1 LKAKSTKAVKI
12 RAALSF
18 VKIFFQGVLFNRPS
32 KV

>member
-1 LKAKSTKAVKI
+1 LTAKSTNATKI

-18 VKIFFQGVLFNRPS
+18 VKIFLRGVLFNRPS